1 LSEVRAKI
9 DRHDDGV
16 SIGHLVEGHSARNLR
31 GITERTI
38 GMSELRNLREENR
51 VRTCMAN
58 TNLFRANL
66 LDPVLANADLSIA
79 NLIGA
84 RLPEVQKP

>member
-1 LSEVRAKI
+1 LSEVRAKT
-9 DRHDDGV
+9 DQLDDGV
-16 SIGHLVEGHSARNLR
+16 SIGNLGEGHAARNLR
-31 GITERTI
+31 CITERTI
-38 GMSELRNLREENR
+38 GMSEPGNLCEENR

-66 LDPVLANADLSIA
+66 LDLVPANADLRIA

-84 RLPEVQKP
+84 RLPEV